1 MADAGNPVRE
11 FGRVVRPAVLVREGG
26 PHDYDSHPADLER
39 TRTLSGLKY
48 ITIRSTC
55 KMYR

>member
-1 MADAGNPVRE
+1 VRE